1 MNDADGNSKEPAAH
15 DWAGEAGTRWLAQ
28 LDRFESMI
36 EPIGAA
42 LLARAAYVA
51 GEKVVDIGCG
61 GGWTTRRI
69 AERTGNTGLA
79 LGLDISPELVA
90 AATDRAQRAGLANI
104 RFEQGDAATAMP
116 EEAPFDRLHSRF
128 GTMFFPEPY
137 AAFAN
142 LRRML
147 RAGGRLDIAVWAPIA
162 DNPWQ
167 RNVMAAIRRHI
178 DLPTPQP
185 REPGPFALGEQDYVT
200 DILQSAGFCDISF
213 DAWTGEQRVG
223 GPGSDPESAT
233 RFVLDGMQVGD
244 LVRASGDD
252 TRAAVHRSLVE
263 LFERNCDN
271 EGVRMG
277 AKAWLVS
284 ARA

>member
-1 MNDADGNSKEPAAH
+1 MNDAGESNEGLAAH

-36 EPIGAA
+36 EPIGEA
-42 LLARAAYVA
+42 LLAQAAYAA

-90 AATDRAQRAGLANI
+90 AASERARHAGLANI

-128 GTMFFPEPY
+128 GTMFFPKPY
-137 AAFAN
+137 RAFAN

-147 RAGGRLDIAVWAPIA
+147 RKGGRLDIAVWAPIA
-162 DNPWQ
+162 ENPWQ
-167 RNVMAAIRRHI
+167 RSIMAIIKEHI
-178 DLPTPQP
+178 DLPTLHPA
-185 REPGPFALGEQDYVT
+185 RRDHL
-200 DILQSAGFCDISF
+200 
-213 DAWTGEQRVG
+213 
-223 GPGSDPESAT
+223 
-233 RFVLDGMQVGD
+233 
-244 LVRASGDD
+244 
-252 TRAAVHRSLVE
+252 RSVN
-263 LFERNCDN
+263 RT
-271 EGVRMG
+271 M
-277 AKAWLVS
+277 
-284 ARA
+284 